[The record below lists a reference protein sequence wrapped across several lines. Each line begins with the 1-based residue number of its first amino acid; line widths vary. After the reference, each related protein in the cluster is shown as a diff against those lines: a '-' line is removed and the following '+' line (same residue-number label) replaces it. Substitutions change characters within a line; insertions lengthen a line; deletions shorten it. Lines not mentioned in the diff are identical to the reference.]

1 MVAEVGADESA
12 DQMYRLTFDGSVA
25 DERGFVAMGGSAE
38 AIEGAMS
45 AVWQPNQDLGTSLH
59 QAVTAL
65 GQHGT
70 DEHRSLSAD
79 DLEVAILDRTRP
91 RRLFHRLEGDEL
103 ADLLLS
109 A

>member
-1 MVAEVGADESA
+1 
-12 DQMYRLTFDGSVA
+12 
-25 DERGFVAMGGSAE
+25 
-38 AIEGAMS
+38 MS
-45 AVWQPNQDLGTSLH
+45 AVWQSNQDLGTSLH